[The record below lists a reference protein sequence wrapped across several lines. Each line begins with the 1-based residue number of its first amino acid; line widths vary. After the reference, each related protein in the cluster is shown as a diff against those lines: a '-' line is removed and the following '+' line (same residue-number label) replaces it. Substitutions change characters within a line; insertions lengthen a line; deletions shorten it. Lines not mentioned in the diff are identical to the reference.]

1 MKNLSGKTVVIT
13 RAKAQAG
20 ELVHELER
28 MGARV
33 VEFPTIKTVP
43 LESYQKVD
51 YSLERI
57 DAATTKGLIHYEWII
72 FTSTNSVRFF
82 LGRVVATGRS
92 IGVLT
97 GSKIAAIGPG
107 TAKKLEEAGLRVDLV
122 PQDNKAEGLVQAFSL
137 LNISA
142 KRMLLPRAE
151 AARDILPEG
160 LMRMGAIMEIVPCY
174 RTIADEAGVANVKA
188 ALERGVDV
196 ITFTSGST
204 VQNFLGLLK
213 DIDLAAAL
221 NGVKMVY
228 IGPIAATTGTRLG
241 LNVSAIANPHTVQGL
256 VKAISDLYMIK

>member
-13 RAKAQAG
+13 RAKAQAS

-28 MGARV
+28 LGARV
-33 VEFPTIKTVP
+33 IEFPTIKTVP

-51 YSLERI
+51 YSMERI
-57 DAATTKGLIHYEWII
+57 DAAMTKGLIHYEWII

-82 LGRVVATGRS
+82 LGRIVATGRS
-92 IGVLT
+92 ISVLT
-97 GSKIAAIGPG
+97 GAKIAAVGPG

-142 KRMLLPRAE
+142 KRILVPRAE
-151 AARDILPEG
+151 SARDILPEG
-160 LMRMGAIMEIVPCY
+160 LTRMGGIVEIVPCY
-174 RTIADEAGVANVKA
+174 RTVADEAGVANVKA

-213 DIDLAAAL
+213 DIDLASAL
-221 NGVKMVY
+221 KGVKMVY

-241 LNVSAIANPHTVQGL
+241 LNVSAVANPHTVQGL
-256 VKAISDLYMIK
+256 VKAIQGLFERS

>member
-28 MGARV
+28 LGARV

-51 YSLERI
+51 YSMERI
-57 DAATTKGLIHYEWII
+57 DAAMAKGLIHYEWVI
-72 FTSTNSVRFF
+72 FTSTNAVRFF
-82 LGRVVATGRS
+82 LGRIVATGRS
-92 IGVLT
+92 INVLT
-97 GSKIAAIGPG
+97 GAKIAAVGPG
-107 TAKKLEEAGLRVDLV
+107 TAKKLEEAGLRVDLI

-142 KRMLLPRAE
+142 KRILVPRAE
-151 AARDILPEG
+151 SARDILPEG
-160 LMRMGAIMEIVPCY
+160 LTRMGAIVEVVPCY
-174 RTIADEAGVANVKA
+174 RTVADEAGVANVKA

-204 VQNFLGLLK
+204 VKNFLGLLK
-213 DIDLAAAL
+213 GIDLASAL
-221 NGVKMVY
+221 RGVKMVY
-228 IGPIAATTGTRLG
+228 IGPIAANTGTRLG
-241 LNVSAIANPHTVQGL
+241 LDVSAVANPHTVQGL
-256 VKAISDLYMIK
+256 VGAIKGLYER

>member
-13 RAKAQAG
+13 RAKAQAS

-28 MGARV
+28 LGARV

-51 YSLERI
+51 YSMERI
-57 DAATTKGLIHYEWII
+57 DAAMAKGLIHYEWII

-82 LGRVVATGRS
+82 LGRIVATGRS
-92 IGVLT
+92 INVLA
-97 GSKIAAIGPG
+97 GAKIAAVGPG

-142 KRMLLPRAE
+142 KRILVPRAE
-151 AARDILPEG
+151 SARDILPDG
-160 LMRMGAIMEIVPCY
+160 LTRMGGIVEIVPCY
-174 RTIADEAGVANVKA
+174 RTVADEAGVANVKA

-213 DIDLAAAL
+213 DIDLASAL

-241 LNVSAIANPHTVQGL
+241 LNVSAVANPHTVQGL
-256 VKAISDLYMIK
+256 VKAISDLYMLK